1 MVENGAT
8 VNPRTDQVAD
18 GGNPVR
24 ELIGF
29 RVPKH
34 DNRNPVYCY
43 SCRIEFKTHKEFRVH
58 VRLDHDFASMAWE
71 H

>member
-1 MVENGAT
+1 MTENGVT
-8 VNPRTDQVAD
+8 VNPRSHTIVAD
-18 GGNPVR
+18 GNNPVR

-43 SCRIEFKTHKEFRVH
+43 SCRIAFKTHKEFRTH
-58 VRLDHDFASMAWE
+58 LRLDHDIASKD
-71 H
+71 